1 MRRLLGDAVI
11 SAAALALL
19 LVSLVLIDPRVRER
33 LAGLVS
39 GAHVS
44 DDAECVGWRCLGSE
58 VREVSS
64 MAMEVASNQLML
76 HTSLAAFTFAALVL
90 VLFMVRT

>member
-1 MRRLLGDAVI
+1 MRRVLRDALI
-11 SAAALALL
+11 SMAALALL
-19 LVSLVLIDPRVRER
+19 FVSLVLIDPRVRER
-33 LAGLVS
+33 LAALAS
-39 GAHVS
+39 GTPGSS
-44 DDAECVGWRCLGSE
+44 DAGCRGWQCLGGE